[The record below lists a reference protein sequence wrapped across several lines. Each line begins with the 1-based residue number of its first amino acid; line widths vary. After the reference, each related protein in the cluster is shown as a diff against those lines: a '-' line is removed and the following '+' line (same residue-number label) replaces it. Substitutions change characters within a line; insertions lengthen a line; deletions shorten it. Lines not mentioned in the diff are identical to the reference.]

1 MTKFKK
7 TFSAAAIKL
16 KLEIFKK
23 NVDKVTAHNAAKNMK
38 FKLAINQFADLS
50 SEEFKKMY
58 LGLKVPAS
66 AYRALIEAK
75 AEAENASEAEM
86 ASLMEIAAAVE
97 AEAEGVDKPKK
108 KTKKELKAEAEAAA
122 KAAAAKAAAEKAAK
136 EAAAKA
142 AAEKAAAEKADREKA
157 QKETADRLA
166 DEKANFEAFK
176 AIDWVAAGK
185 VGKVKNQGGCG
196 SCWSY
201 GTMAT
206 IESALAI
213 KNGGVV
219 PILAEQALVSCDT
232 NNSGCNGG
240 WFSDA
245 YNWVIKNGIYTEAN
259 WPYKG
264 TQGTCDI
271 ETRTKSSL
279 TISGQKY
286 RTGSDQALYAAVT
299 QGPAAIAIDADF
311 LQFYSSGLYSHV
323 NCTDRVNHAVVL
335 VGAGALSAAEVA
347 RGSNT
352 IAAAAGDRYWLIRNS
367 WGASWGEKGY
377 FRTPANGNIC
387 GIHTAAY
394 NAVA

>member
-75 AEAENASEAEM
+75 AEAENTSEAEM
-86 ASLMEIAAAVE
+86 ASLMEIAADVE
-97 AEAEGVDKPKK
+97 AEAEAEVEGVDKPKK
-108 KTKKELKAEAEAAA
+108 KSKKELKAEAEAAA
-122 KAAAAKAAAEKAAK
+122 KAAAEKAAAEKAAK
-136 EAAAKA
+136 EAADKAAADKA
-142 AAEKAAAEKADREKA
+142 AAEKAAAEKAI
-157 QKETADRLA
+157 A
-166 DEKANFEAFK
+166 DEKASFESFK

-213 KNGGVV
+213 TNGGEV

-232 NNSGCNGG
+232 NNYACNGG
-240 WFSDA
+240 WYTAA
-245 YNWVIKNGIYTEAN
+245 YNWVIKNGIFTEAN
-259 WPYKG
+259 WPYKA
-264 TQGTCDI
+264 TKGTCDI

-286 RTGSDQALYAAVT
+286 RAGSDQALYAAVT
-299 QGPAAIAIDADF
+299 QGPAAVAVDAGY
-311 LQFYSSGLYSHV
+311 LQFYSTGLYSHV
-323 NCTDRVNHAVVL
+323 NCTNRVSHAVVL
-335 VGAGALSAAEVA
+335 VGAGKLSAAEVT

-367 WGASWGEKGY
+367 WGTTWGEKGY
-377 FRTPANGNIC
+377 FRMPVTGASVC

-394 NAVA
+394 NAVV